1 MNRRTRLIV
10 SLLFIVVILMAA
22 AITRSY
28 VSIPNGPAVNGSGDE
43 INKIVETDKNGYSI
57 FSDSNGFLGIAESGR
72 IIAAPEWTELSFAEN
87 EKCIASKTIGG
98 QLKFG
103 CIDFEGNVVVPLIY
117 KSIEKKNVGDIPLY
131 FAVSDEDG
139 CCVVYN
145 RELLPCFQSTWK
157 SYKINDSELTLNDE
171 TGSYIYSS
179 GNNEL
184 LFKSAAVTGSIY
196 DRPYE
201 LNIYSRVL
209 LSKLTPAMIE
219 KMTYAAENYIEYA
232 VGGDRSLI
240 KDIGGDIRKFKKL
253 FPDSDEISA
262 KRLKAVPEIH
272 IYTVGSDNGIPL
284 YDVSVTIE
292 AEIAYTNELG
302 KADTYTSRQKAA
314 VRFRGNSEIGL
325 AALSGEF
332 EAEFPEYPPIEEPT
346 EEPTEDPSANAE
358 AIEGASVTH
367 LNETAETT
375 TSVSAETTEASTA
388 ETSETS
394 TAETSETSVVPE
406 TDSTETTTA
415 PEAFPTEAA
424 TEYEAFETSFFN
436 EP

>member
-72 IIAAPEWTELSFAEN
+72 IVAAPEWTELSFAEN

-139 CCVVYN
+139 YCVVYN
-145 RELLPCFQSTWK
+145 RELLPCFPSTWR
-157 SYKINDSELTLNDE
+157 SYKINGSELTLNDE

-184 LFKSAAVTGSIY
+184 LFKSAAVKGSIY

-240 KDIGGDIRKFKKL
+240 KNIGGDIRKFKKL

-292 AEIAYTNELG
+292 VEIAYTNELG
-302 KADTYTSRQKAA
+302 KADKYTSRQKAA

-325 AALSGEF
+325 TALSGEF

-346 EEPTEDPSANAE
+346 EEPSTNAE
-358 AIEGASVTH
+358 AIEEAPVTH

-388 ETSETS
+388 ETS
-394 TAETSETSVVPE
+394 VVPE
-406 TDSTETTTA
+406 TNSTETTTA
-415 PEAFPTEAA
+415 PETVSTEAD
-424 TEYEAFETSFFN
+424 TEYENYTIDSSEAFETSLNDTFFY